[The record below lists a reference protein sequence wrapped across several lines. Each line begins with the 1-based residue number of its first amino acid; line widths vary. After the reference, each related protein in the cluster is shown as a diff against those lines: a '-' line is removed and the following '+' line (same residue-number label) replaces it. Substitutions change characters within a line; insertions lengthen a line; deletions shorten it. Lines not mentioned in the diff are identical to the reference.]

1 MFLLDGG
8 SDRRFKQMRWTV
20 RRFALVALVAIQSC
34 AVSVTCL
41 SLCGAQEK
49 ATDAFAEDKLPE
61 EVAKY
66 LREGVHVWG
75 IDASGLRRGG
85 IHAPAKVGE
94 LGQFALT
101 SRKYQ
106 MSVAQVF
113 KNKILVNF
121 DWGSMAG
128 DRFRPDRTGSF
139 LVKGIDTKGL
149 VSDAK
154 WTPAPDDIFEVVDTE
169 TYETVAGGT
178 KTVLVLSPVR
188 TDRIKAYMEAKAAE
202 TRAREEKAQAEVQ
215 KAREA
220 EEQRKANAEK
230 ARWHT
235 WSDSD
240 GTSQFEARVIGI
252 NNGNVVLKKRD
263 NTITRIPL
271 EKLSADDQEWLEQ
284 WKKPH
289 TKDQ

>member
-1 MFLLDGG
+1 MHQVF
-8 SDRRFKQMRWTV
+8 V
-20 RRFALVALVAIQSC
+20 E
-34 AVSVTCL
+34 AVFMHPPRL
-41 SLCGAQEK
+41 
-49 ATDAFAEDKLPE
+49 
-61 EVAKY
+61 
-66 LREGVHVWG
+66 
-75 IDASGLRRGG
+75 
-85 IHAPAKVGE
+85 GE

-215 KAREA
+215 KARGRGTTKSERRESKVA
-220 EEQRKANAEK
+220 HVERQR
-230 ARWHT
+230 RY
-235 WSDSD
+235 
-240 GTSQFEARVIGI
+240 
-252 NNGNVVLKKRD
+252 
-263 NTITRIPL
+263 IPI
-271 EKLSADDQEWLEQ
+271 
-284 WKKPH
+284 
-289 TKDQ
+289 